1 MGSFKDINRSILI
14 SVLTTITN
22 IAIKLANLKII
33 KCKYLK

>member
-1 MGSFKDINRSILI
+1 MGSIKDINRSILI
-14 SVLTTITN
+14 CLCATITN